1 MGYEEIS
8 VVDQLLSIVDGI
20 VSWAIKLASIIV
32 NFGITAF
39 NFVLNLAGL

>member
-20 VSWAIKLASIIV
+20 VGWAIKLASIIA

-39 NFVLNLAGL
+39 NFMLNLAGL